1 MKNKASTTTT
11 EERGEQTTEHER
23 TSEQTTERSD
33 FYSEKGVRTDTAIES

>member
-11 EERGEQTTEHER
+11 EERGEQTIEYER
-23 TSEQTTERSD
+23 TSEQATEGLD